1 MPSYI
6 GLVSYKGNGKGGSA
20 ELDVAKSARQLCET
34 HGGRILSAYWTEGKP
49 EMVIAFEGRGRGAG
63 VQGLS
68 KTLASQQDV
77 EVRMVRALTEGE
89 KERAIQGQ
97 DV

>member
-34 HGGRILSAYWTEGKP
+34 HGGRILSAYWTEGEP
-49 EMVIAFEGRGRGAG
+49 EMVIAFEGRGKEQA
-63 VQGLS
+63 S
-68 KTLASQQDV
+68 KVFDDLASQQDV

-89 KERAIQGQ
+89 KERAIKGQ

>member
-6 GLVSYKGNGKGGSA
+6 GLVSYKGPGKGGSA

-34 HGGRILSAYWTEGKP
+34 HGGRILSAYWTEGEP
-49 EMVIAFEGRGRGAG
+49 EMVIAFEGRGREQA
-63 VQGLS
+63 S
-68 KTLASQQDV
+68 KVFEDLASQQDV

>member
-6 GLVSYKGNGKGGSA
+6 GMISYKGPGREGSA
-20 ELDVAKSARQLCET
+20 ELEVAKSARQLCET
-34 HGGRILSAYWTEGKP
+34 HGGRILSAYWTEGEP
-49 EMVIAFEGRGRGAG
+49 EMVIAFEGRGREQA
-63 VQGLS
+63 S
-68 KTLASQQDV
+68 KVFEDLASQQDV

>member
-34 HGGRILSAYWTEGKP
+34 HGGRILSAYWTEGEP
-49 EMVIAFEGRGRGAG
+49 EMVIAFEGRGKEQA
-63 VQGLS
+63 S
-68 KTLASQQDV
+68 KVFDDLASQQDV

>member
-34 HGGRILSAYWTEGKP
+34 HGGRILSAYWTEGEP
-49 EMVIAFEGRGRGAG
+49 EMVIAFEGRGKEQA
-63 VQGLS
+63 S
-68 KTLASQQDV
+68 KVFEDLASQQDV